1 MKKEQIHNMGI
12 GKTEW
17 VIPAGHIPLHSTGQ
31 EPEFTSHDKISLLN
45 TSGQPAKV
53 QLTLFYA
60 DEDPVGPYNCQVAG
74 QRIRKLRINELID
87 PLPVFLDRPYAL
99 LVRSDQPVVV
109 QFSRQSTQ
117 QRHEALAG
125 GLAFAVKEKGTENKT
140 P

>member
-1 MKKEQIHNMGI
+1 MGI

-31 EPEFTSHDKISLLN
+31 EPDFTSHDKISILN

-53 QLTLFYA
+53 QMTFYYG
-60 DEDPVGPYNCQVAG
+60 DEDPVGPYNCSVAG

-99 LVRSDQPVVV
+99 VVRSDQPVVV
-109 QFSRQSTQ
+109 QFSRQSTEQ
-117 QRHEALAG
+117 SSYALAG
-125 GLAFAVKEKGTENKT
+125 GVAFVVKEKDINHNT